1 MRSAGRGASHAR
13 GPPPDVARGVHRS
26 RAPGRGALLDE
37 LDAALALPQSKGPAR
52 MFVLDGESGGAGRER
67 WGTVAVQR
75 ARFRRGDVGVPPK
88 PRASPTTRRLRRRR
102 GFLRGHFQR
111 RRCWSIIRCWS
122 GGCRRGGCG
131 CVREGEDHMPRLFS
145 FVSTEDGGG
154 SGVEAYFHGRYLV
167 LEATGGGGAGGGV
180 QSRAPE
186 EVGEGRDAVYVSLR
200 LEALD
205 VRRRGV
211 LHQRARGGAAVHR
224 RRARGDPQ
232 GDPAIRAR
240 LAGFLLRR
248 NEPPG
253 GDGGVTAA
261 ATTVRAS
268 RRAWPRVRLQRTDR
282 RAARLAAQREGRD
295 LRPGVRRERGVR
307 IHGRERGRSSPAV
320 GRGAKK

>member
-1 MRSAGRGASHAR
+1 M
-13 GPPPDVARGVHRS
+13 
-26 RAPGRGALLDE
+26 
-37 LDAALALPQSKGPAR
+37 
-52 MFVLDGESGGAGRER
+52 
-67 WGTVAVQR
+67 AVQR
-75 ARFRRGDVGVPPK
+75 ARFRRGDVGVP
-88 PRASPTTRRLRRRR
+88 RNHARVRRR
-102 GFLRGHFQR
+102 GGCGGGGGFPRGHFQR

-131 CVREGEDHMPRLFS
+131 CVRGGRGSHAEALLVRLH
-145 FVSTEDGGG
+145 GGR
-154 SGVEAYFHGRYLV
+154 GRV
-167 LEATGGGGAGGGV
+167 GGGGVLSRAVPGPRGDGRRRRGGGV

-186 EVGEGRDAVYVSLR
+186 EVGEGRDAVYASLR

-307 IHGRERGRSSPAV
+307 IHGRERGDRVRRWGGGQKNSAGVSTRQRGRQGGGQGGVRRRQEDRSARGEGPRPDV
-320 GRGAKK
+320 GKGRRLGRGRGRRGKREKRLE